1 MAKKGDMFDAKR
13 VYLSERKKEQVS
25 VDAQV
30 WFTAINWP
38 EIVIL
43 LKAKTAF

>member
-1 MAKKGDMFDAKR
+1 VAKKGDMFDAKR

-30 WFTAINWP
+30 VEALKILIQMARSSIN
-38 EIVIL
+38 
-43 LKAKTAF
+43 T